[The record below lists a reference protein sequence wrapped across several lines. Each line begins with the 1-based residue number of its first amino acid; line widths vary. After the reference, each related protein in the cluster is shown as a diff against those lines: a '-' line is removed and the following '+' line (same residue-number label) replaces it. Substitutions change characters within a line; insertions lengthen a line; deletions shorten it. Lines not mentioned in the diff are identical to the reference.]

1 MMQLFG
7 GKDDFVVALDSIF
20 SSDLKLEGE
29 LSDITG
35 LIGQYVHGNEPSHH
49 IAYLYDYVGQ
59 PWKTQELTRRLLR
72 EMYAPL
78 PKASSVTKIAGRC
91 RHGISFQVWASIPCV
106 PVAMNLH

>member
-35 LIGQYVHGNEPSHH
+35 
-49 IAYLYDYVGQ
+49 
-59 PWKTQELTRRLLR
+59 
-72 EMYAPL
+72 
-78 PKASSVTKIAGRC
+78 
-91 RHGISFQVWASIPCV
+91 
-106 PVAMNLH
+106 